1 MPQYD
6 KRILSQ
12 QARKLNII
20 RDTFEKVSR
29 LSKVLEYFNGDP
41 NISKTLALK
50 GGTAINLTIFDL
62 PRLSVDIDFDYAI
75 NNKRD
80 EMLQEREILNEI
92 IKRYMSMEG
101 YELSN
106 KSKIYHSLDSF
117 VFTYTN
123 SAGIK
128 DNIKIETN
136 YSMRCHVLPLEQRPI
151 RAQDVFS
158 PMKVFMLNQTEIFA
172 SKIVALLS
180 RTAAR
185 DLYDINNMLYY
196 GLFDQSKEELLR
208 KCVVFY
214 SAIGSETVPGLFNV
228 ENIESLTPHKIKT
241 DLIPVIRKSE
251 KFDLDMIKRNV
262 KEYLSELLVLTEKEK
277 QFLEGFRNNDY
288 CPELLFEGEILERVR
303 NHPMALWK
311 TRENK

>member
-6 KRILSQ
+6 KRLLSQ
-12 QARKLNII
+12 QAKGLNFI

-29 LSKVLEYFNGDP
+29 LSKTLEHFNSDP
-41 NISKTLALK
+41 TLSKTLALK
-50 GGTAINLTIFDL
+50 GGTAINLTIFNL

-75 NNKRD
+75 NNNRD
-80 EMLQEREILNEI
+80 EMLRERKNLNEI
-92 IKRYMSMEG
+92 IKRYMFMEG

-106 KSKIYHSLDSF
+106 KSKFYHSLDSF
-117 VFTYTN
+117 VFTYIN

-136 YSMRCHVLPLEQRPI
+136 YSLRCHVLPFEYRTIETLDI
-151 RAQDVFS
+151 FS
-158 PMKVFMLNQTEIFA
+158 PTKVFILNHTEIFA

-196 GLFDQSKEELLR
+196 KLFNHSEEEFLR
-208 KCVVFY
+208 KCIVFY
-214 SAIGSETVPGLFNV
+214 SAIGSETAPEFF
-228 ENIESLTPHKIKT
+228 NIERIDSLTRHRIKT
-241 DLIPVIRKSE
+241 DLMPVIRKSE
-251 KFDLDMIKRNV
+251 KFDLEAAKRKIKD
-262 KEYLSELLVLTEKEK
+262 YLSKLLLLTEKEK
-277 QFLEGFRNNDY
+277 QFLEAFRNDDY
-288 CPELLFEGEILERVR
+288 RPELLFKGEILERVR

-311 TRENK
+311 TRKNK